1 MSELVF
7 SLHLFV
13 GSCLIYINIVVTIV
27 VTLIFCHGYGF
38 TMNIFIAID
47 IAVLHFKFI
56 STG

>member
-13 GSCLIYINIVVTIV
+13 GSCLIYINIVA
-27 VTLIFCHGYGF
+27 TLIFCHGYGF